1 MWRSGIKNL
10 RRGLENG
17 FLRAARFAAAR
28 RVSPG
33 LTSYALPRA
42 GFDPLKQ
49 RWWNQWKLE
58 PLPNQLRY
66 IWLIERALALNRSSS
81 TRTGGNPGQQ
91 MIFLQFGHLG
101 DVLHTVP
108 ALRALKKARPD
119 AAITLVTGPW
129 NKEIAQHIPYTND
142 VRFIVPRWESYAR
155 GHRRYAALEDEW
167 AFYAELRAKNP
178 DVVFDATSGSLPT
191 LFAMLALRPPLGIG
205 PDLFTEEAWAV
216 PDWYRT
222 ITYDSRLYEARRL
235 LDILRPLGIDSS
247 DEKLEFGISDKDR
260 HEAFQLLSAIGVA
273 NDGNWAILAPG
284 AGWPGKMWPEERF
297 AEIGARISKTW
308 KWRIFVVGTS
318 SERALAEHIVRA
330 IGAAAV
336 NLAGQTSVG
345 ILAALIQRS
354 CLIVSNDSG
363 PYHLAASLDVPTVL
377 LYGPGFP
384 SKWVT
389 VRASQRVLRHE
400 VGCRCYPWHPRARCE
415 YDRACMKA
423 ISVEEVWRAVCDL
436 MGHHGAARA

>member
-1 MWRSGIKNL
+1 MWRSGIKQV
-10 RRGLENG
+10 RRSLENG
-17 FLRAARFAAAR
+17 FLRAARCAAAR

-33 LTSYALPRA
+33 LTPPAWPRG

-58 PLPNQLRY
+58 PLLNKLRY
-66 IWLIERALALNRSSS
+66 IWLIERALALNRSSPAGNGN
-81 TRTGGNPGQQ
+81 RTDQR

-101 DVLHTVP
+101 DMLHTVP
-108 ALRALKKARPD
+108 VLRALKTARPD
-119 AAITLVTGPW
+119 VAITLVTGPW
-129 NKEIAQHIPYTND
+129 NKEIAQRIPYTND

-155 GHRRYAALEDEW
+155 GHRPRAALEDEW

-178 DVVFDATSGSLPT
+178 GVVFDATSGSLPT
-191 LFAMLALRPPLGIG
+191 LFAMLALRPALGIG
-205 PDLFTEEAWAV
+205 PDLFTEEAWGL

-222 ITYDSRLYEARRL
+222 ITYNSRLYEARRL
-235 LDILRPLGIDSS
+235 LNLLRPLGIDSNN
-247 DEKLEFGISDKDR
+247 EKLEFEISDKDR
-260 HEAFQLLSAIGVA
+260 KDAFQLLSAIGVA

-284 AGWPGKMWPEERF
+284 AGWPGKIWPEERF

-308 KWRIFVVGTS
+308 KWRVFVVGTS
-318 SERALAEHIVRA
+318 SERALAERIVSA
-330 IGAAAV
+330 IGAPAV
-336 NLAGQTSVG
+336 SLAGQTSVG
-345 ILAALIQRS
+345 VLAALIQRS
-354 CLIVSNDSG
+354 RLLISNDSG
-363 PYHLAASLDVPTVL
+363 PYHLAAALDAPTVL

-415 YDRACMKA
+415 YDRACTKA

-436 MGHHGAARA
+436 MSHHGSACA